1 MSHMSV
7 HSYSEAGIERLIS
20 RARRV
25 RRVFF
30 LIASCLLAVVIVLA
44 LLRPDLPIFREP
56 LRPWL
61 LAVVGLPIP
70 ALLHGIWKRKD
81 WAEALRGRL
90 DKTKLEIAADSITV
104 SNSWFSR
111 RLCRSE
117 LLRAEEPSW
126 GTGLYLRTANRYR
139 WAVIPRT
146 LDGYESA
153 KLELAG
159 MGLAVEKTLI
169 PPNWEE
175 FVWVLLFL
183 GTLICTMY
191 LHSVRLLELN
201 FLFALL
207 LSIAGFFLISANP
220 DLKKIPR
227 MRGARF
233 GAFLPVVF
241 AGLGLLL
248 ALFG

>member
-1 MSHMSV
+1 
-7 HSYSEAGIERLIS
+7 
-20 RARRV
+20 RARRI

-30 LIASCLLAVVIVLA
+30 VIASCLLAMVIVLA

-70 ALLHGIWKRKD
+70 ALLHGIWKRQD
-81 WAEALRGRL
+81 WVEALRSRL
-90 DKTKLEIAADSITV
+90 NRTKVEIARDSISV
-104 SNSWFSR
+104 SNSWFTRQLSR
-111 RLCRSE
+111 SQ

-126 GTGLYLRTANRYR
+126 GAGLYLRTANRYR

-159 MGLAVEKTLI
+159 MGLAIEKTLI

-183 GTLICTMY
+183 STLICTMY
-191 LHSVRLLELN
+191 LHSVRLLALN
-201 FLFALL
+201 FLVSIL
-207 LSIAGFFLISANP
+207 LSVAGFFIISANP
-220 DLKKIPR
+220 DYKTIPR
-227 MRGARF
+227 MRGARV
-233 GAFLPVVF
+233 GVLLPVVC